1 MTSLPLLLTGA
12 KPFLSWSNTPVSA
25 GLLGC
30 QFALPL
36 AAEATT
42 HRKEQ
47 QQCYKA
53 LECPLVKISDQQNR
67 ELSEVIPKIETTGRF
82 LTHITYSL
90 ELVTRTTNAMYNILG
105 KG

>member
-1 MTSLPLLLTGA
+1 LTGA
-12 KPFLSWSNTPVSA
+12 KPFLTWSNTPVSA

-47 QQCYKA
+47 QQCCKA
-53 LECPLVKISDQQNR
+53 LQCRLVKISDQQNR
-67 ELSEVIPKIETTGRF
+67 ELSEVIPKIEKTQCF
-82 LTHITYSL
+82 LTNNY
-90 ELVTRTTNAMYNILG
+90 
-105 KG
+105 